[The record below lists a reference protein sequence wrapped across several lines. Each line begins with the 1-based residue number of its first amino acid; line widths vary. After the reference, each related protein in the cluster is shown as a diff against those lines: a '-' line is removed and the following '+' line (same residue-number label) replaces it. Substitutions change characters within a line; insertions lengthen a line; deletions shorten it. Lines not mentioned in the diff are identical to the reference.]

1 MRVRFRHVAA
11 GFALLAAGAYSASA
25 QEIYRWTDA
34 NGTVHYGQIAPH
46 GVPYETVNSM
56 GRGPSPPPSI
66 YNPYQRRDPPA
77 TATSPAGSVGAV
89 ADSGGSA
96 LTPEQLAR
104 QSELEAEAQ
113 ARLAEISASRA
124 QNCEL
129 AHEQFRQFT
138 TYARIRVADGA
149 GGVRILSDD
158 ERAARIAEAQEAIVL
173 NCDEAG

>member
-1 MRVRFRHVAA
+1 MRDRFRHVAA
-11 GFALLAAGAYSASA
+11 GFVLLAAGASSASA

-34 NGTVHYGQIAPH
+34 DGTVHYGHIAPH
-46 GVPYETVNSM
+46 GLPYETVNSV

-66 YNPYQRRDPPA
+66 YNPYQRREPPA
-77 TATSPAGSVGAV
+77 TAASGDVAPV
-89 ADSGGSA
+89 ADSDGPA
-96 LTPEQLAR
+96 LTPEQLER
-104 QSELEAEAQ
+104 QSELEAEAE

-149 GGVRILSDD
+149 GGVRILTDD